1 MKKLLFFDYRE
12 LEHLKG
18 FTRAVESPV
27 KHPDAPL
34 MTPDLPVGARNMQ
47 MFGSVLRA
55 ADGRFRAWYE
65 VVEAPWTVRLA
76 YARVTTG
83 CAGTSLNWTCSGTVS
98 D

>member
-34 MTPDLPVGARNMQ
+34 MTPDLPWEHGNMQ
-47 MFGSVLRA
+47 MFGSVLQCGGWPVSRL
-55 ADGRFRAWYE
+55 
-65 VVEAPWTVRLA
+65 VRGGGSALDRTA
-76 YARVTTG
+76 CLRRE
-83 CAGTSLNWTCSGTVS
+83 
-98 D
+98 